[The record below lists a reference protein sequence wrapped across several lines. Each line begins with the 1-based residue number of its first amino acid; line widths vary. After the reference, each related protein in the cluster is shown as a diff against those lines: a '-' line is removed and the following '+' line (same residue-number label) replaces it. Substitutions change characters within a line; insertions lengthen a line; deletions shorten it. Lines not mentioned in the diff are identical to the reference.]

1 MKVMSSIV
9 HSNTPLLV
17 VIDPRALVVRSV
29 QFCRTVAGQPLAA
42 RVTHQRYDR
51 AGRPV
56 VGRDPRLF
64 SRSETETQTPANRVV
79 RFSLSGAAL
88 LSESVDSGWRLNLMG
103 EAGQLL
109 ESRDGRGTQR
119 LMEYD
124 SSLRPVSVTEQGLV
138 LERLA
143 YGGADAAEHN
153 QCNQLIRHDD
163 TAGSRLLHDYG
174 LPGAALGEERHF
186 LQAPESPDW
195 PLGEAERDALLEPVG
210 LQTRCGVNALGE
222 AIWQTDAM
230 GNTQAFGLT
239 VAGQLKAAE
248 LTLAGASPPQTLV
261 GEIHYNALDQVEQ
274 ETAGNGVVSHFQ
286 YDPQDSRLAAL
297 SAMAADGALLQ
308 KLIYSYDPVGN
319 VLVVNDASQPDRYCN
334 NQLAEPISCFEYDT
348 LYQLIEASGREV
360 RNGASHGPALPGLQ
374 SLPTDDPCQVSNY
387 TQRYRY
393 DAAGNLLQMR
403 HEGAHNFTRNMHVDA
418 DSNRSL
424 PDDEGDVDFAAGFDA
439 NGNLLQ
445 LVRGQVMGWDA
456 RNQLQHITTVQRED
470 QPNDEERYIYDGQGQ
485 RCRKISTAQA
495 SGRTLINEVRY
506 LPGLEIRT
514 TADGE
519 TLHVVTT
526 QAGRNSVRVLHW
538 EAGKPG
544 AIANDQVRY
553 SLGDHLGS
561 STLELDQQGGLISQE
576 SYYPFG
582 GTAWWA
588 ARSAVEARYKTV
600 RYSGKERDASGLYYY
615 GFRYYAPWLQ
625 RWINPDPAGDVD
637 GLNLYRMVRNNPL
650 VYVDAKGQQPE
661 PVPKTIH
668 QIWIGEN
675 KDALRAQ
682 VSNINRTVEM
692 AWGYKVKLHLET
704 RTPEAYSEI
713 EKDLRSEVVL
723 LPDSQV
729 FQNFKEK
736 PLYAAYEDFRRNKQ
750 NYAFA
755 VDVLRMHTVHEL
767 GGIYSDVDDVYA
779 GAETGGMTP
788 LGDNP
793 LFAEPDE
800 VSTLDPVH
808 VPWEPQNSVESFMVN
823 NSSFAAHSGAGVLF
837 DMMGEGAKRYD
848 EAVEGGSYPD
858 PTGMNGIGLSLLWN
872 PNPAVRVR
880 TLSNVVGPG
889 LFTDTLRASD
899 TAYGELF
906 TNLKGVVFQ
915 GQPFTFADQM
925 ARKMPLHR
933 YIKSGAAQTWR

>member
-1 MKVMSSIV
+1 MSSIV

-210 LQTRCGVNALGE
+210 LQTRCGFNALGE

>member
-1 MKVMSSIV
+1 MSSIV
-9 HSNTPLLV
+9 HSNTPILV
-17 VIDPRALVVRSV
+17 VIEPRALAVRSV
-29 QFCRTVAGQPLAA
+29 QFCRTVAGQPLCA
-42 RVTHQRYDR
+42 RVTHQRYDW

-64 SRSETETQTPANRVV
+64 SRSETEAQTPANRVV

-109 ESRDGRGTQR
+109 ESRDGRGTQH

-138 LERLA
+138 VERLA
-143 YGGADAAEHN
+143 YGGADAVEHN

-163 TAGSRLLHDYG
+163 TAGSRLLLDYG
-174 LPGAALGEERHF
+174 LSGRALSEKRYF
-186 LQAPESPDW
+186 LQWPDSPDW
-195 PLGEAERDALLEPVG
+195 PLAEPDRDALLEPVG
-210 LQTRCGVNALGE
+210 LQTRWAFNAQGE
-222 AIWQTDAM
+222 DVAQTDAN
-230 GNTQAFGLT
+230 GNVQRFSHG
-239 VAGQLKAAE
+239 VAGQLHAVE
-248 LTLAGASPPQTLV
+248 LTLANTAQRQTLV
-261 GEIHYNALDQVEQ
+261 SAIHYDAFNQAEQ
-274 ETAGNGVVSHFQ
+274 ETAGNGVVSRYV
-286 YDPQDSRLAAL
+286 YDQQDGRLTELSAL
-297 SAMAADGALLQ
+297 SADGSVLQ
-308 KLIYSYDPVGN
+308 KLNYSYDPAGN
-319 VLVVNDASQPDRYCN
+319 VLLINDASQPDRYCG
-334 NQLAEPISCFEYDT
+334 NQRIEPINRYCYDT
-348 LYQLIEASGREV
+348 LYQLIEATGREI
-360 RNGASHGPALPGLQ
+360 RHGASHGPALPGLQ
-374 SLPTDDPCQVSNY
+374 PLPTLDPCQVSNY
-387 TQRYRY
+387 TQRYSY

-403 HEGAHNFTRNMHVDA
+403 HEGAHNFTRNMHVA
-418 DSNRSL
+418 PDSNRSL
-424 PDDEGDVDFAAGFDA
+424 PDDDGDVDFATSFDA

-456 RNQLQHITTVQRED
+456 RNQLQHITTVQRKD
-470 QPNDEERYIYDGQGQ
+470 APNDDERYVYDGQGQ

-495 SGRTLINEVRY
+495 SGRTLTNEVRY
-506 LPGLEIRT
+506 LPGLEVRT

-519 TLHVVTT
+519 TLHVVTA

-538 EAGKPG
+538 EAGKPS

-588 ARSAVEARYKTV
+588 ARSAVEAKYKTV

-675 KDALRAQ
+675 RDALKAQ

-736 PLYAAYEDFRRNKQ
+736 PLYAAYEDFRRNNQ

-779 GAETGGMTP
+779 GAETGGMTQ

-800 VSTLDPVH
+800 VLTLDPVH

-823 NSSFAAHSGAGVLF
+823 NSSFAAHSGAGVLL

-872 PNPAVRVR
+872 PNSAVRVR

-906 TNLKGVVFQ
+906 SNLKGVVFQ
-915 GQPFTFADQM
+915 KQPFTFADQM

-933 YIKSGAAQTWR
+933 HIKSGAAQTWR

>member
-1 MKVMSSIV
+1 MSSIT
-9 HSNTPLLV
+9 HTNTPQLAVSDSRGL
-17 VIDPRALVVRSV
+17 PVRSV
-29 QFCRTVAGQPLAA
+29 QFYRGADGQPVDA
-42 RVTHQRYDR
+42 RVTQHYFDK
-51 AGRPV
+51 AGRLIAS
-56 VGRDPRLF
+56 RDPRF
-64 SRSETETQTPANRVV
+64 SSRLKYGVCAPVNLMQVV
-79 RFSLSGAAL
+79 SLSGALL
-88 LSESVDSGWRLNLMG
+88 LSKSVDSGWRVSLNG
-103 EAGQLL
+103 EAGQLVD
-109 ESRDGRGTQR
+109 SCDGRDNPRQI
-119 LMEYD
+119 EYD
-124 SSLRPVSVTEQGLV
+124 GLLRPLAINESGRMTE
-138 LERLA
+138 RFT
-143 YGGADAAEHN
+143 YGGPATAEHN

-163 TAGSRLLHDYG
+163 TAGSRLLRDYG
-174 LPGAALGEERHF
+174 LSGRALSEKRYF
-186 LQAPESPDW
+186 LQSPDSPDW
-195 PLGEAERDALLEPVG
+195 PLAEPDRDALLEPVG
-210 LQTRCGVNALGE
+210 LQTRWAFNAQGE
-222 AIWQTDAM
+222 DLAQTDAN
-230 GNTQAFGLT
+230 GNVQRFSHG
-239 VAGQLKAAE
+239 VAGQLHAVE
-248 LTLAGASPPQTLV
+248 LTLANTAQRQTLV
-261 GEIHYNALDQVEQ
+261 SAIHYDAFNQAEQ
-274 ETAGNGVVSHFQ
+274 ETAGNGVVSRYV
-286 YDPQDSRLAAL
+286 YDQQDGRLTELSAL
-297 SAMAADGALLQ
+297 SADGSVLQ
-308 KLIYSYDPVGN
+308 KLNYSYDPAGN
-319 VLVVNDASQPDRYCN
+319 VLLINDASQPDRYCG
-334 NQLAEPISCFEYDT
+334 NQRIEPINRYCYDT
-348 LYQLIEASGREV
+348 LYQLIEATGREV

-374 SLPTDDPCQVSNY
+374 PLPTLDPCQVSNY
-387 TQRYRY
+387 TQRYSY

-403 HEGAHNFTRNMHVDA
+403 HEGAHNFTRNMHVA
-418 DSNRSL
+418 PDSNRSL
-424 PDDEGDVDFAAGFDA
+424 PDDDGDVDFATSFDA

-470 QPNDEERYIYDGQGQ
+470 GSNDDERYVYDGQGQ

-495 SGRTLINEVRY
+495 SGRTLTDEVRY

-519 TLHVVTT
+519 TLHVVTA

-588 ARSAVEARYKTV
+588 ARNAVEAKYKTV

-675 KDALRAQ
+675 KNALRAQ

-736 PLYAAYEDFRRNKQ
+736 PLYAAYEDFRRNNQ

-779 GAETGGMTP
+779 GAETGGMTQ

-800 VSTLDPVH
+800 VLTLDPVH

-823 NSSFAAHSGAGVLF
+823 NSSFAAHSGAGVLL

-889 LFTDTLRASD
+889 LFTDTLHASD

-906 TNLKGVVFQ
+906 SNLKGVVFQ
-915 GQPFTFADQM
+915 KQPFTFADQM

-933 YIKSGAAQTWR
+933 HIKSGAAQTWR

>member
-1 MKVMSSIV
+1 MSSIV

-230 GNTQAFGLT
+230 GNTQAFGMT

-248 LTLAGASPPQTLV
+248 LTLAGASLSQMLV
-261 GEIHYNALDQVEQ
+261 SEIHYNALDQVEQ

-334 NQLAEPISCFEYDT
+334 NQLVEPISCFEYDT

-403 HEGAHNFTRNMHVDA
+403 HEGAHNFTRNMHVDP

-424 PDDEGDVDFAAGFDA
+424 PDDEGEVDFATSFDA

-445 LVRGQVMGWDA
+445 LVRGQTMSWDA

-495 SGRTLINEVRY
+495 LGRTLTNEVRY

-519 TLHVVTT
+519 TLHVINT

-538 EAGKPG
+538 EAGKPD
-544 AIANDQVRY
+544 AVANDQVRY

-588 ARSAVEARYKTV
+588 ARSSVEAKYKTV

-675 KDALRAQ
+675 RDALRAQ
-682 VSNINRTVEM
+682 VSTINRTVEM
-692 AWGYKVKLHLET
+692 AWGYKVTLHLET
-704 RTPEAYSEI
+704 RTPDAYSEI

-788 LGDNP
+788 LGDHP
-793 LFAEPDE
+793 LVAEPDE
-800 VSTLDPVH
+800 VLTLDPVH
-808 VPWEPQNSVESFMVN
+808 VPWEPQNSVEGFMVN
-823 NSSFAAHSGAGVLF
+823 NSSFAAHSGAGVLL
-837 DMMGEGAKRYD
+837 DMMSEGAKRYD
-848 EAVEGGSYPD
+848 EAVEGGHYPD
-858 PTGMNGIGLSLLWN
+858 PMRMSGIGLNLIRD
-872 PNPAVRVR
+872 PNPAVRVQ
-880 TLSNVVGPG
+880 TLSKMVGPG

-906 TNLKGVVFQ
+906 TNLKGFVFQ

-933 YIKSGAAQTWR
+933 HIKSGAAQSWR

>member
-1 MKVMSSIV
+1 MSSIT
-9 HSNTPLLV
+9 HTNTPQLAVSDSRGL
-17 VIDPRALVVRSV
+17 PVRSV
-29 QFCRTVAGQPLAA
+29 QFYRGADGQPVDA
-42 RVTHQRYDR
+42 RVTQHYFDK
-51 AGRPV
+51 AGRLIAS
-56 VGRDPRLF
+56 RDPRF
-64 SRSETETQTPANRVV
+64 SSRLKYGVCAPVNLMQIV
-79 RFSLSGAAL
+79 SLSGALL
-88 LSESVDSGWRLNLMG
+88 LSKSVDSGWRVSLNG
-103 EAGQLL
+103 EAGQLVD
-109 ESRDGRGTQR
+109 SCDGRDNPRQI
-119 LMEYD
+119 EYD
-124 SSLRPVSVTEQGLV
+124 GLLRPLAINESGRMTE
-138 LERLA
+138 RFT
-143 YGGADAAEHN
+143 YGGPATAEHN

-163 TAGSRLLHDYG
+163 TAGSRLLRDYG
-174 LPGAALGEERHF
+174 LSGRALSEKRYF
-186 LQAPESPDW
+186 LQSPDSPDW
-195 PLGEAERDALLEPVG
+195 PLAEPDRDALLEPVG
-210 LQTRCGVNALGE
+210 LQTRWAFNAQGE
-222 AIWQTDAM
+222 DLAQTDAN
-230 GNTQAFGLT
+230 GNVQRFSHG
-239 VAGQLKAAE
+239 VAGQLHAVE
-248 LTLAGASPPQTLV
+248 LTLANTAQRQTLV
-261 GEIHYNALDQVEQ
+261 SAIHYDAFNQAEQ
-274 ETAGNGVVSHFQ
+274 ETAGNGVVSRYV
-286 YDPQDSRLAAL
+286 YDQQDGRLTELSAL
-297 SAMAADGALLQ
+297 SADGSVLQ
-308 KLIYSYDPVGN
+308 KLNYSYDPAGN
-319 VLVVNDASQPDRYCN
+319 VLLINDASQPDRYCG
-334 NQLAEPISCFEYDT
+334 NQRIEPINRYCYDT
-348 LYQLIEASGREV
+348 LYQLIEATGREV

-374 SLPTDDPCQVSNY
+374 PLPTLDPCQVSNY
-387 TQRYRY
+387 TQRYSY

-403 HEGAHNFTRNMHVDA
+403 HEGAHNFTRNMHVDP

-424 PDDEGDVDFAAGFDA
+424 PDNDRYVDFATSFDA

-445 LVRGQVMGWDA
+445 LVRGQTMSWDV
-456 RNQLQHITTVQRED
+456 RNQLRQITTVQRED
-470 QPNDEERYIYDGQGQ
+470 APNDEERYVYDGQGQ

-495 SGRTLINEVRY
+495 SGRTLTDEVRY

-519 TLHVVTT
+519 ILHVVTA

-538 EAGKPG
+538 EAGKPDS
-544 AIANDQVRY
+544 IANDQVRY

-588 ARSAVEARYKTV
+588 ARSAVEAKYKTV

-675 KDALRAQ
+675 KNALRAQ

-736 PLYAAYEDFRRNKQ
+736 PLYAAYEDFRRNNQ

-779 GAETGGMTP
+779 GAETGGMTQ

-800 VSTLDPVH
+800 VLTLDPVH

-823 NSSFAAHSGAGVLF
+823 NSSFAAHSGAGVLL

-889 LFTDTLRASD
+889 LFTDTLHASD

-906 TNLKGVVFQ
+906 SNLKGVVFQ
-915 GQPFTFADQM
+915 KQPFTFADQM

-933 YIKSGAAQTWR
+933 HIKSGAAQTWR